1 MSVNAALQPLSFSM
15 SSSTI
20 LGWQSSSGTVF
31 FCKNVII
38 LFNHAN
44 FTDVERSIY
53 MLILLSLNISM
64 LMFDRSSTSSLDLSI
79 LILCSGRF
87 VLIKETP
94 EQHFLSHISGNT
106 IYPASRT
113 DR

>member
-1 MSVNAALQPLSFSM
+1 MSINAALQSLSFFH
-15 SSSTI
+15 
-20 LGWQSSSGTVF
+20 VF
-31 FCKNVII
+31 FNNIWLVIIVRNSCFCKNVII

-53 MLILLSLNISM
+53 MLILLSLNISV